1 MNGVR
6 TARLFVAVELPAD
19 FRESAARLGA
29 AAAGA
34 LGIRGVSPV
43 RAQNAHLTLKF
54 LGEADAAGIA
64 RAMAAMRLA
73 ASRSAPFRLRAG
85 GFGAFPNAAEPR
97 VLWLG
102 ADGDLAALARL
113 RADLEG
119 CMARAGFSRDW
130 RDFTPH
136 VTAARVRDRLSPAHA
151 KRLMETAAASVR
163 VPDDEFIVKRICLMR
178 SDRSLGGAPVYVR
191 MGAAELARRRE

>member
-54 LGEADAAGIA
+54 LGEADAAGIS
-64 RAMAAMRLA
+64 RAMAAMRFA
-73 ASRSAPFRLRAG
+73 AARSAPFRLRAG
-85 GFGAFPNAAEPR
+85 GVGAFPNADEPR
-97 VLWLG
+97 VFWLG
-102 ADGDLAALARL
+102 AEGDLAALARL
-113 RADLEG
+113 RADLEYS
-119 CMARAGFSRDW
+119 MERVGFPRDW

-136 VTAARVRDRLSPAHA
+136 VTAARVRVRLPAADA
-151 KRLMETAAASVR
+151 KRLAQIAAAVR
-163 VPDDEFIVKRICLMR
+163 LPPDEFAVERISLMR

-191 MGAAELARRRE
+191 LGAAELARRRE

>member
-1 MNGVR
+1 M
-6 TARLFVAVELPAD
+6 AVELPAD

-54 LGEADAAGIA
+54 LGEADARGIA
-64 RAMAAMRLA
+64 GAMAAMRLA

-85 GFGAFPNAAEPR
+85 GFGAFPNLAEPR

-102 ADGDLAALARL
+102 VEGDLAALSRL
-113 RADLEG
+113 RADLDG
-119 CMARAGFSRDW
+119 SMARVGFQRDW
-130 RDFTPH
+130 RGFTPH

-151 KRLMETAAASVR
+151 KRLTETAAAVR
-163 VPDDEFIVKRICLMR
+163 VPADEFVVRRVSLMR
-178 SDRSLGGAPVYVR
+178 SDRSPGGAPVYVR
-191 MGAAELARRRE
+191 MGEAELARRRE